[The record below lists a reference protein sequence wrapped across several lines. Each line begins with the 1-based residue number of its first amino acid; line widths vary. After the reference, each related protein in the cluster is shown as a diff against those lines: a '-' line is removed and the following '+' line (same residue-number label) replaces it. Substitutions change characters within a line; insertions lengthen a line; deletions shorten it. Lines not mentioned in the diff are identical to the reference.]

1 MAFIRKHFSKTIF
14 KHRVVR
20 QKKRIRITRDQEFD
34 EIEGRRKNIEERIDD
49 RKDTRKYNKRP
60 KDY

>member
-1 MAFIRKHFSKTIF
+1 MAFIRKHFLKTIF

-34 EIEGRRKNIEERIDD
+34 KIKGRRTNIEERIDE
-49 RKDTRKYNKRP
+49 RKDTRKIE
-60 KDY
+60 